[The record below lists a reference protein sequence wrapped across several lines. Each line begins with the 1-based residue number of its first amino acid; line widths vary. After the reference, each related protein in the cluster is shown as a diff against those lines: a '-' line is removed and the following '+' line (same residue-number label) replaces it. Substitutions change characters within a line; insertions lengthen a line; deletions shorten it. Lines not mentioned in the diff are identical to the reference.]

1 MAEFNFGQMRQDAL
15 IVPTGDFTVRCV
27 KADAVKNSNGD
38 DMIKVQLEVIA
49 GPYTGRK
56 FSNNFNIIPSNPNA
70 LAMFFRQ
77 MEAFGLDEAY
87 FNTIPNGPAGVARI
101 TLDLVGRV
109 VDVNVGIRKWNDVDQ
124 PDIKSIKKA
133 PAQLGGVAGASS
145 GAQALP
151 TVTTLPGDAS
161 ATTVQGSAAVN
172 LPLTDPDDLPATP
185 VTTGGTATATTDVK
199 PTEPEPELSF

>member
-15 IVPTGDFTVRCV
+15 IVPTGDFIVRCV

-38 DMIKVQLEVIA
+38 DMIKTQLEVIA
-49 GPYTGRK
+49 GPHTGRK
-56 FSNNFNIIPSNPNA
+56 FSNNFNIIPSKPNA

-77 MEAFGLDEAY
+77 MDHFGLDEAY
-87 FNTIPNGPAGVARI
+87 FNTLPNGEAGVARI
-101 TLDLVGRV
+101 THDLVGRV
-109 VDVNVGIRKWNDVDQ
+109 VEIEVGVRKWQGVDQ

-151 TVTTLPGDAS
+151 TATALPGDAS

-185 VTTGGTATATTDVK
+185 VTTGGATPGTTDAQ
-199 PTEPEPELSF
+199 PAEPELSF